1 MRQLYL
7 FALLAWLAVACDQAK
22 PAPASSAPADVIAQ
36 SELVTPPFALE
47 GEAEGLLLVWYDG
60 EGAAH
65 TAASRAEIPTEQRDK
80 VRVDALTLAP
90 EQRLDPAYM
99 FVADLRVPG
108 PDGHYAVRKV
118 AREAFEAALTSA
130 TGGAAARGEGGEGG
144 ADIVLYGASWCGA
157 CKQAKQ
163 FFAEKGVPFI
173 EKDIEK
179 EPSARTEMLAKAK
192 EQGVRAGGIPMID
205 VRGQLVGGF
214 DPARLER
221 LLGN

>member
-22 PAPASSAPADVIAQ
+22 TAPAPSAPADVLAR
-36 SELVTPPFALE
+36 SELVTPPFALR
-47 GEAEGLLLVWYDG
+47 GEAEGLLLVWYDA

-65 TAASRAEIPTEQRDK
+65 TAASRAEIPVEQRDK

-90 EQRLDPAYM
+90 EQRLDPAHM
-99 FVADLRVPG
+99 FVADLRAPG
-108 PDGHYAVRKV
+108 ADGSYVVRKV
-118 AREAFEAALTSA
+118 AREAFEAALASA
-130 TGGAAARGEGGEGG
+130 SGEVAARGEAT
-144 ADIVLYGASWCGA
+144 ADVVLYGASWCGA

-163 FFAEKGVPFI
+163 FLAEKGVPFI

-221 LLGN
+221 LLAN